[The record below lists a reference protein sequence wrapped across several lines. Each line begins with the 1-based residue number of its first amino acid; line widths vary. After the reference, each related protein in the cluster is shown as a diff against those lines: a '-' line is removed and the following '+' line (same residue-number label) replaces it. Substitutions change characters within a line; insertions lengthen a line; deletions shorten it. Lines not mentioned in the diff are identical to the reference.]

1 MVDDA
6 GLRDTVLAQRVTRV
20 RLRQIQA
27 QVLRSP
33 PAYVVTDLFLLWLV
47 AGVGLL
53 WTGIAWMALDSVLF
67 MGRWFYV
74 RARMRRPSA
83 SPQAEL
89 SRLSA
94 FYLALGLGRALLTLW
109 VFGQPLSDIHYLY
122 TVVLLGLA
130 AVGVSLVGGMARIYA
145 LWSVGMGASL
155 AWGWLSQGS
164 VLSLG
169 FGFLIPMMLLMLTLF
184 VRDQGRSQ
192 VQLVSAA
199 YDNER
204 LAESLRLERDKAQAA
219 NQSKTRFF
227 AAASHDLRQPL
238 HALAINAT
246 TLELVARRQTDPVV
260 KELSQSINRALRQ
273 SNSLLDGLLDI
284 SRLDANAVEVRIE
297 AVDVAAL
304 LEAVCDEF
312 KPVAAQAGLALAV
325 ELPAAPAL
333 WIATDAEL
341 MKRVLGNLLSNAL
354 KFTSVG
360 GVTLA
365 ARCDAGRV
373 LISVADTGPGIALA
387 EQERVFE
394 EFYQIGNASRDRTL
408 GLGLGLSIVR
418 RSAELLGVGLRMNSA
433 PGHGTVM
440 ELRVPAAEP
449 AAGAGANPL
458 GGVEALPQLDARVLV
473 IDDEDEILEALA
485 GLLPHL
491 GCEVRVAT
499 GSQQALAVLEAGFQ
513 PDVLLVD
520 HRLRGETGPQVIAQ
534 LRERCPQVP
543 AVLVTGDTSPLN
555 LRSLQNIGFQVVHK
569 PVDGQRLAQA
579 LGEALRG
586 SPGRS
591 GRVEAERVLPSAGLR
606 PVEQHID
613 PPPA

>member
-1 MVDDA
+1 MDETA
-6 GLRDTVLAQRVTRV
+6 GAREAMLAERVVRE

-27 QVLRSP
+27 QVLRLP
-33 PAYVVTDLFLLWLV
+33 PTYLVIDIFLVWLV
-47 AGVGLL
+47 AGLGLL
-53 WTGIAWMALDSVLF
+53 GLGLAWMALNTVLY
-67 MGRWFYV
+67 MARWFYV
-74 RARMRRPSA
+74 RARQRRSDLDPTVD
-83 SPQAEL
+83 L
-89 SRLSA
+89 SRMSA
-94 FYLALGLGRALLTLW
+94 FYVAQGLWRSVLTVLL
-109 VFGQPLSDIHYLY
+109 FKQPVTDVHYLY
-122 TVVLLGLA
+122 TVVMLGLA
-130 AVGVSLVGGMARIYA
+130 AGGISSVGGVARIYGSWA
-145 LWSVGMGASL
+145 VAVGGPL
-155 AWGWLSQGS
+155 AWGWISQVSTLPLGLGVGLLTPLML
-164 VLSLG
+164 VL
-169 FGFLIPMMLLMLTLF
+169 LTLF
-184 VRDQGRSQ
+184 VRDQGRAQ
-192 VQLVSAA
+192 EQLVTVA

-204 LAESLRLERDKAQAA
+204 LAESLRLERDKAHAA

-304 LEAVCDEF
+304 LEVVCDEF
-312 KPVAAQAGLALAV
+312 KPVAAQAGLALV
-325 ELPAAPAL
+325 IDVPTVPAL
-333 WIATDAEL
+333 WIATDPDL
-341 MKRVLGNLLSNAL
+341 MRRLLGNLVSNAL

-365 ARCDAGRV
+365 AWKDASDASTV
-373 LISVADTGPGIALA
+373 LITVTDTGSGIAVN

-418 RSAELLGVGLRMNSA
+418 RTAELLGVALRLDSA
-433 PGHGTVM
+433 PRRGTLM
-440 ELRVPAAEP
+440 ELRVNAAE
-449 AAGAGANPL
+449 AGSSSVADGMD
-458 GGVEALPQLDARVLV
+458 GVEALPQLNVRVLV

-491 GCEVRVAT
+491 GCEVRVAN
-499 GSQQALAVLEAGFQ
+499 GSLQAEAVVAVGFR
-513 PDVLLVD
+513 PHVLLVD
-520 HRLRGETGPQVIAQ
+520 HRLRGETGPQVVAR
-534 LRERCPQVP
+534 LRERCPNLP

-555 LRSLQNIGFQVVHK
+555 LRSLQASGYQVVHK

-579 LGEALRG
+579 LADALKG
-586 SPGRS
+586 SGS
-591 GRVEAERVLPSAGLR
+591 DGLMAG
-606 PVEQHID
+606 
-613 PPPA
+613 

>member
-83 SPQAEL
+83 SPQTEL
-89 SRLSA
+89 SRLSV
-94 FYLALGLGRALLTLW
+94 FYVALGLGRAVLTLW

-145 LWSVGMGASL
+145 LWSVVMGASL

-192 VQLVSAA
+192 EQLVTAA

-333 WIATDAEL
+333 WIATDADL

-360 GVTLA
+360 GVTLS
-365 ARCDAGRV
+365 ARFDAGQV

-433 PGHGTVM
+433 PGQGTVM
-440 ELRVPAAEP
+440 ELRVRAAEP
-449 AAGAGANPL
+449 AAGTGANPL

-499 GSQQALAVLEAGFQ
+499 GSQQALAVLDAGFQ

-586 SPGRS
+586 SPTRS
-591 GRVEAERVLPSAGLR
+591 GVETEAVLRSAEPG
-606 PVEQHID
+606 PIEQHLD
-613 PPPA
+613 PPRA

>member
-1 MVDDA
+1 MA
-6 GLRDTVLAQRVTRV
+6 ESEGAREAMLAERVVRE

-27 QVLRSP
+27 QVLRLP
-33 PAYVVTDLFLLWLV
+33 PTYLVIDIFLVWLV
-47 AGVGLL
+47 AGLGLL
-53 WTGIAWMALDSVLF
+53 GLGLAWMALNTVLY
-67 MGRWFYV
+67 MARWVYV
-74 RARMRRPSA
+74 RARQRRSGLNPTVD
-83 SPQAEL
+83 L

-94 FYLALGLGRALLTLW
+94 FYVAQGLWRSVLTVL
-109 VFGQPLSDIHYLY
+109 VFQQPVIDVHYLY
-122 TVVLLGLA
+122 TVVMLGLA
-130 AVGVSLVGGMARIYA
+130 AGGISSVGGVARIYG
-145 LWSVGMGASL
+145 LWAVAVGGPL
-155 AWGWLSQGS
+155 AWGWISQVS
-164 VLSLG
+164 TLPLG
-169 FGFLIPMMLLMLTLF
+169 VGVGLLTPLMLVLLTIF
-184 VRDQGRSQ
+184 VRDQGRAQ
-192 VQLVSAA
+192 EQLVTVA

-204 LAESLRLERDKAQAA
+204 LAESLRLERDKAHAA

-304 LEAVCDEF
+304 LEVVCDEF
-312 KPVAAQAGLALAV
+312 KPVAAQAGLALV
-325 ELPAAPAL
+325 IDVPTVPAL
-333 WIATDAEL
+333 WIATDPDL
-341 MKRVLGNLLSNAL
+341 MRRLLGNLVSNAL

-365 ARCDAGRV
+365 ACKDAADASAV
-373 LISVADTGPGIALA
+373 LITVTDTGSGIAIS

-418 RSAELLGVGLRMNSA
+418 RTAELLGVALRLDSV
-433 PGHGTVM
+433 PGRGTLVA
-440 ELRVPAAEP
+440 LRVNAAE
-449 AAGAGANPL
+449 AGSSSVAN
-458 GGVEALPQLDARVLV
+458 GMDGVDALPQLNVRVLV

-491 GCEVRVAT
+491 GCEVRVAN
-499 GSQQALAVLEAGFQ
+499 GSLQAQAVVAAGFQ

-520 HRLRGETGPQVIAQ
+520 HRLRGETGPQVVAR
-534 LRERCPQVP
+534 LRERCPNLP

-555 LRSLQNIGFQVVHK
+555 LRSLQASGYQVVHK

-579 LGEALRG
+579 LAEALKA
-586 SPGRS
+586 SRS
-591 GRVEAERVLPSAGLR
+591 
-606 PVEQHID
+606 
-613 PPPA
+613 

>member
-6 GLRDTVLAQRVTRV
+6 GTRDTVLAQRVTRV

-83 SPQAEL
+83 SPQTEL
-89 SRLSA
+89 SRLSV
-94 FYLALGLGRALLTLW
+94 FYVALGLGRAVLTLW

-145 LWSVGMGASL
+145 LWSVVMGASL

-192 VQLVSAA
+192 EQLVTAA

-333 WIATDAEL
+333 WIATDADL

-360 GVTLA
+360 GVTLS
-365 ARCDAGRV
+365 ARFDAGQV

-433 PGHGTVM
+433 PGQGTVM
-440 ELRVPAAEP
+440 ELRVRAAEP
-449 AAGAGANPL
+449 AALTGINPL

-499 GSQQALAVLEAGFQ
+499 GSQQALAVLDAGFQ

-534 LRERCPQVP
+534 LRERCPRVP

-586 SPGRS
+586 PSSRS
-591 GRVEAERVLPSAGLR
+591 GAETEAVLRSAEPG
-606 PVEQHID
+606 PVEQHLD
-613 PPPA
+613 PPRA

>member
-6 GLRDTVLAQRVTRV
+6 GLRDTVMAQRVSRL
-20 RLRQIQA
+20 RLRQIQT

-83 SPQAEL
+83 SPQTEL
-89 SRLSA
+89 SRLSV
-94 FYLALGLGRALLTLW
+94 FYVALGLGRAVLTLW

-145 LWSVGMGASL
+145 LWSVVMGASL

-192 VQLVSAA
+192 EQLVTAA

-204 LAESLRLERDKAQAA
+204 RAESLRLVRDKAQAA

-333 WIATDAEL
+333 WIATDADL

-360 GVTLA
+360 GVSLS
-365 ARCDAGRV
+365 ARSDAGQV

-433 PGHGTVM
+433 PGQGTVM
-440 ELRVPAAEP
+440 ELRVRVAEP
-449 AAGAGANPL
+449 AALTGTNPL
-458 GGVEALPQLDARVLV
+458 GAAEALPQLDARVLV

-499 GSQQALAVLEAGFQ
+499 GSQQALAVLDAGFQ

-520 HRLRGETGPQVIAQ
+520 HRLRGETGPQVISQ
-534 LRERCPQVP
+534 LRGRCPQVP

-586 SPGRS
+586 SPSRS
-591 GRVEAERVLPSAGLR
+591 GAETDAVLRSAERG
-606 PVEQHID
+606 PVEQHLD
-613 PPPA
+613 PPRA

>member
-1 MVDDA
+1 MA
-6 GLRDTVLAQRVTRV
+6 ETEGAREAMLAERVVRE

-27 QVLRSP
+27 QVLRLP
-33 PAYVVTDLFLLWLV
+33 PTYVVIDVFLVWLV
-47 AGVGLL
+47 AGLGLL
-53 WTGIAWMALDSVLF
+53 WLGLAWMALNTVLY
-67 MGRWFYV
+67 MARWFYV
-74 RARMRRPSA
+74 RAMQRGGDRNPRVD
-83 SPQAEL
+83 L
-89 SRLSA
+89 SRMSA
-94 FYLALGLGRALLTLW
+94 FYVAQGLWRSVLTVLL
-109 VFGQPLSDIHYLY
+109 FQQPVTDVHYLY
-122 TVVLLGLA
+122 TVVMLGLA
-130 AVGVSLVGGMARIYA
+130 AGGISSVGGVARIYG
-145 LWSVGMGASL
+145 LWAIAVGAPL
-155 AWGWLSQGS
+155 AWGWVSQAS
-164 VLSLG
+164 TLPLG
-169 FGFLIPMMLLMLTLF
+169 LGVGLLTPLMLVLLTIF
-184 VRDQGRSQ
+184 VRDQGRAQ
-192 VQLVSAA
+192 EQLVTVA

-304 LEAVCDEF
+304 LEVVCDEF
-312 KPVAAQAGLALAV
+312 KPVAAQAGLALV
-325 ELPAAPAL
+325 IDVPMVPAL
-333 WIATDAEL
+333 WIATDPDL
-341 MKRVLGNLLSNAL
+341 MRRLLGNLVSNAL

-365 ARCDAGRV
+365 ARNDAAAGSTV
-373 LISVADTGPGIALA
+373 LITVTDTGAGIAVG

-418 RSAELLGVGLRMNSA
+418 RTAELLDVALRLDSA
-433 PGHGTVM
+433 PGRGTLM
-440 ELRVPAAEP
+440 ELRVNAAE
-449 AAGAGANPL
+449 AGSSSLAG
-458 GGVEALPQLDARVLV
+458 GIDGVDALPQLNVRVLV
-473 IDDEDEILEALA
+473 IDDEDEILEALS

-491 GCEVRVAT
+491 GCEVRVAN
-499 GSQQALAVLEAGFQ
+499 GSLQAQAVVAAGFQ

-520 HRLRGETGPQVIAQ
+520 HRLRGETGPQVVAR
-534 LRERCPQVP
+534 LRERCPNLP

-555 LRSLQNIGFQVVHK
+555 LRSLQASGYQVVHK

-579 LGEALRG
+579 LAEALKA
-586 SPGRS
+586 SRS
-591 GRVEAERVLPSAGLR
+591 
-606 PVEQHID
+606 
-613 PPPA
+613 

>member
-20 RLRQIQA
+20 RLRQIQS

-109 VFGQPLSDIHYLY
+109 VFRQPLSDIHYLY
-122 TVVLLGLA
+122 TVVMLGLA

-145 LWSVGMGASL
+145 LWSVAMGASL

-192 VQLVSAA
+192 VQLVTAA
-199 YDNER
+199 YENER

-333 WIATDAEL
+333 WIATDADL

-365 ARCDAGRV
+365 ARSDAGQV

-433 PGHGTVM
+433 PGQGTVM

-449 AAGAGANPL
+449 AAGTGANPL

-499 GSQQALAVLEAGFQ
+499 GSQQALAVLDAGFE

-586 SPGRS
+586 SPSRS
-591 GRVEAERVLPSAGLR
+591 GAETEAVLRSAELR
-606 PVEQHID
+606 PVEQHLD
-613 PPPA
+613 PPRA

>member
-1 MVDDA
+1 MDDDA
-6 GLRDTVLAQRVTRV
+6 DLRDTVMAQRVTHL

-33 PAYVVTDLFLLWLV
+33 PAYVVTDLFVLWLV
-47 AGVGLL
+47 SGIGLL
-53 WTGIAWMALDSVLF
+53 WPGVVWMTVNTLLF

-74 RARMRRPSA
+74 RARMRRPTA
-83 SPQAEL
+83 SPKTEL

-94 FYLALGLGRALLTLW
+94 FYVALGLARAGLTLV
-109 VFGQPLSDIHYLY
+109 VFQQPVTDIHYVY
-122 TVVLLGLA
+122 TVVMLGVA
-130 AVGVSLVGGMARIYA
+130 AVAISAVGSMAGTYGLWA
-145 LWSVGMGASL
+145 LAMGSSL
-155 AWGWLSQGS
+155 AWGWISQGP

-169 FGFLIPMMLLMLTLF
+169 LGLLSPMMLLMLTLF

-192 VQLVSAA
+192 VQLVTAA
-199 YDNER
+199 YENER

-325 ELPAAPAL
+325 ELPAAAAL
-333 WIATDAEL
+333 WIATDADL

-354 KFTSVG
+354 KFTTVG
-360 GVTLA
+360 GVSLS

-433 PGHGTVM
+433 PGQGTVM
-440 ELRVPAAEP
+440 ELRVRVAEP
-449 AAGAGANPL
+449 AALTGTNPL
-458 GGVEALPQLDARVLV
+458 GTAEALPQLDARVLV

-499 GSQQALAVLEAGFQ
+499 GSQQALAVLDAGFE

-534 LRERCPQVP
+534 LRVRCPQVP

-555 LRSLQNIGFQVVHK
+555 LRSLRNIGFQVVHK

-586 SPGRS
+586 SGGRS
-591 GRVEAERVLPSAGLR
+591 GVEAERVLPSAGLR

-613 PPPA
+613 PPRA

>member
-83 SPQAEL
+83 SPQTEL
-89 SRLSA
+89 SRLSV
-94 FYLALGLGRALLTLW
+94 FYVALGLGRAVLTLW

-145 LWSVGMGASL
+145 LWSVVMGTSL

-192 VQLVSAA
+192 EQLVTAA

-325 ELPAAPAL
+325 ELPATPAL
-333 WIATDAEL
+333 WIATDADL

-360 GVTLA
+360 GVTLS
-365 ARCDAGRV
+365 ARLDVGQV

-433 PGHGTVM
+433 PGQGTVM
-440 ELRVPAAEP
+440 ELRVRAAEP
-449 AAGAGANPL
+449 AAGTGANPL

-499 GSQQALAVLEAGFQ
+499 GSQQALAVLDAGFQ

-534 LRERCPQVP
+534 LRERCPRVP

-591 GRVEAERVLPSAGLR
+591 GAESEAVLRSAERG
-606 PVEQHID
+606 PVEQHLD
-613 PPPA
+613 PPRA